1 MDRNIQDVEVGENF
15 DRTMKTLQFAGFFFR
30 GFAML
35 LGDLHYILWDLHDFY
50 VFK

>member
-1 MDRNIQDVEVGENF
+1 MNIIFNIQEKTMDRNIQDVEVGENF

-35 LGDLHYILWDLHDFY
+35 FMGFA
-50 VFK
+50 